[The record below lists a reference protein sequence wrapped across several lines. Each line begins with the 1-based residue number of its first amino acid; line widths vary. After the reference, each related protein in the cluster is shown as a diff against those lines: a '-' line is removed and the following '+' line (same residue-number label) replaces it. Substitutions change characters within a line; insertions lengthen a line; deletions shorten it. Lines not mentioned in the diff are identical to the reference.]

1 MISSNSPTH
10 PDDVVLDF
18 EEVDAVGVHRAVEA
32 ARVAQRS
39 WWELGALGRVNALN
53 RAAEAVAARADEITK
68 LGIREV
74 GKPRTEMEG
83 ETARG
88 VAILRYYAQ
97 AVLDPDGTSLPSPA
111 VGGLVIARRRPYGV
125 VGIIT
130 PWNFPV
136 AIPLWKAAPALAY
149 GNTVVCKPAPAATAV
164 ALLVEEIIAPFLPAN
179 AFTVVTGDQVTG
191 EALISEVDCVS
202 FTGSRG
208 VGSAVVRAATA
219 RGIPVQA
226 EMGGQN
232 PSIVLPDADVESA
245 ASVIAGAAM
254 GFSGQKC
261 TATSRVIVVGDP
273 SRFTEA
279 LREAIASLPVGDP
292 SLRETVIG
300 PVVSEAAVSAVI
312 DAVADAKGAGGRIL
326 YGGDR
331 IDLAGYFVEP
341 VLLDGVGPG
350 ARVAQEE
357 IFGPFAVLLGARD
370 DDEAVEMAN
379 GVRFG
384 LVSAIFTND
393 LTRALDLTSRLETGL
408 VRVNAPT
415 SGVDFHA
422 PFGGIKDSSY
432 GSREQGKAAQE
443 FYTWIQTLTVLAAS

>member
-1 MISSNSPTH
+1 MISSNSPTN
-10 PDDVVLDF
+10 PNEVVLEF
-18 EEVDAVGVHRAVEA
+18 EEVDAVGVHRVVEA

-39 WWELGALGRVNALN
+39 WWELGALGRVNALH
-53 RAAEAVAARADEITK
+53 RAAQAVAERADEITE

-74 GKPRTEMEG
+74 GKPRLEMEG

-97 AVLDPDGTSLPSPA
+97 AVIDPDGMSLPSPV
-111 VGGLVIARRRPYGV
+111 VGGLVLARRRPHGV

-164 ALLVEEIIAPFLPAN
+164 ALLVEEVIAPFLPAN
-179 AFTVVTGDQVTG
+179 TFTVVTGDQVTG

-202 FTGSRG
+202 FTGSRR
-208 VGSAVVRAATA
+208 VGSTVVKAASA
-219 RGIPVQA
+219 KGIPVQA

-232 PSIVLPDADVESA
+232 PSIVLPDADVGSA
-245 ASVIAGAAM
+245 ASVIARAAM

-261 TATSRVIVVGDP
+261 TATSRVIVVGDRR
-273 SRFTEA
+273 RFTEA
-279 LREAIASLPVGDP
+279 LREAIASLPIGDP

-300 PVVSEAAVSAVI
+300 PVISEAAVSAVI
-312 DAVADAKGAGGRIL
+312 DSVTEAKGLGGRIL
-326 YGGDR
+326 YGGGR
-331 IDLAGYFVEP
+331 IASEGYFVEP
-341 VLLDGVGPG
+341 VLLDGVDPG

-357 IFGPFAVLLGARD
+357 IFGPFAVLLGAKD
-370 DDEAVEMAN
+370 PDEAVEIAN
-379 GVRFG
+379 GVRLG

-393 LTRALDLTSRLETGL
+393 LSRALDLTSRLETGL
-408 VRVNAPT
+408 VKVNAPT

-432 GSREQGKAAQE
+432 GAREQGKAAQD
-443 FYTWIQTLTVLAAS
+443 FYTWTQTVTALPAS